1 MGTYAGIDLHSS
13 NSYIGIIDEQDRRQF
28 GKRLPNS
35 LTQILVVL
43 EPFKKNLEAVVE
55 LVLVGGWITERGI
68 QSTFGQSI
76 SRKTIRGLEAYRR
89 QMGLILV
96 GSHETFEHIA

>member
-35 LTQILVVL
+35 LTQILLAL
-43 EPFKKNLEAVVE
+43 EPFKKNLEAVVVE
-55 LVLVGGWITERGI
+55 STMLIRLAHTERRG
-68 QSTFGQSI
+68 SLPSCTTDSGAAFGRTQI
-76 SRKTIRGLEAYRR
+76 KW
-89 QMGLILV
+89 
-96 GSHETFEHIA
+96 